1 MTFNGSGGLPCEEQF
16 SGRFQKMNAELQLG
30 APKKSV
36 MPSLD
41 RMGSDHQH
49 DAGQLRGDPESG
61 HHDAAVDHHLQAAG
75 SYKSQ
80 GSQLLVS
87 RQTVHCV
94 GQDAWWEVG
103 FHFIAAVNNAFI
115 LGYPALIMAYL
126 GWAMGSICLIGGGII
141 SFYNNCLLG
150 SLHETGGKRH
160 IRYRDLAGHIYGK
173 GMYRATWFV
182 QYFNLSIANI
192 GTIILAGEAL
202 KAIWGAFSDN
212 TSVKLA
218 GWIVIAGICFGLFAF
233 VVPNLHA
240 LRFFSTCSL
249 LLSLIYTC
257 IAIAIA
263 FSDGLRSAPRDYS
276 LKGTKADRTFNAI
289 GALATIAFAYNT
301 GILPE
306 MQSTIRQPTTTNI
319 YKALGMQF
327 TVGTFPFLVLTFVG
341 YWAYGNA
348 ANPYLL
354 LSLGGPKS
362 LVTIAN
368 AAAFLQA
375 IVSLHIYATPMYEF
389 MDTYFARKDQSDWS
403 LHSMLVRFITRGTY
417 ITVSTFLGAL
427 LPFFGDFIALTG
439 AMAAFPLESGIVHH
453 MYLKVKGKGFSTWR
467 LIWHWSIVVI
477 SAVLTIV
484 TCVAAIHYIIS
495 DSTYYHAF
503 ADI

>member
-1 MTFNGSGGLPCEEQF
+1 VVLFIFADS
-16 SGRFQKMNAELQLG
+16 
-30 APKKSV
+30 
-36 MPSLD
+36 
-41 RMGSDHQH
+41 
-49 DAGQLRGDPESG
+49 
-61 HHDAAVDHHLQAAG
+61 
-75 SYKSQ
+75 
-80 GSQLLVS
+80 
-87 RQTVHCV
+87 
-94 GQDAWWEVG
+94 WWEVG
-103 FHFIAAVNNAFI
+103 FHFIAALNNAFI

-126 GWAMGSICLIGGGII
+126 GFATGSLCLIGGGVI

-160 IRYRDLAGHIYGK
+160 IRYRDLAGHIYGR

-182 QYFNLSIANI
+182 QYFNLSIANV

-202 KAIWGAFSDN
+202 KAIWGAFTDD

-218 GWIVIAGICFGLFAF
+218 DWIVVAGVCFGLFAF

-249 LLSLIYTC
+249 FLSLIYTC
-257 IAIAIA
+257 IAIGVA
-263 FSDGLRSAPRDYS
+263 FSDGLKAGPRDYS

-306 MQSTIRQPTTTNI
+306 MQVVPHPDDAIFFLLRAAWQEYMSIGKCLCLFIVEGMAGPYTGLALQATIRQPTTTNI

-341 YWAYGNA
+341 YWAYGNT

-389 MDTYFARKDQSDWS
+389 MDTHFARKDQGDWS
-403 LHSMLVRFITRGTY
+403 AHSMLVRLITRGTY
-417 ITVSTFLGAL
+417 ITISTFLGAL
-427 LPFFGDFIALTG
+427 LPFFGDFITLTG
-439 AMAAFPLESGIVHH
+439 AMAAFPLESGIIHH

-467 LIWHWSIVVI
+467 LTWHWCIVVL
-477 SAVLTIV
+477 SGVLTV
-484 TCVAAIHYIIS
+484 ATCAAAVRYIIS
-495 DSTYYHAF
+495 DSIYYHAF
-503 ADI
+503 ADL

>member
-16 SGRFQKMNAELQLG
+16 AGRFQKMNAELQLG

-41 RMGSDHQH
+41 RVGSDHQH

-212 TSVKLA
+212 TSIKLA

-306 MQSTIRQPTTTNI
+306 MQ
-319 YKALGMQF
+319 
-327 TVGTFPFLVLTFVG
+327 V
-341 YWAYGNA
+341 
-348 ANPYLL
+348 
-354 LSLGGPKS
+354 
-362 LVTIAN
+362 
-368 AAAFLQA
+368 
-375 IVSLHIYATPMYEF
+375 
-389 MDTYFARKDQSDWS
+389 
-403 LHSMLVRFITRGTY
+403 
-417 ITVSTFLGAL
+417 
-427 LPFFGDFIALTG
+427 
-439 AMAAFPLESGIVHH
+439 
-453 MYLKVKGKGFSTWR
+453 
-467 LIWHWSIVVI
+467 
-477 SAVLTIV
+477 
-484 TCVAAIHYIIS
+484 C
-495 DSTYYHAF
+495 
-503 ADI
+503 